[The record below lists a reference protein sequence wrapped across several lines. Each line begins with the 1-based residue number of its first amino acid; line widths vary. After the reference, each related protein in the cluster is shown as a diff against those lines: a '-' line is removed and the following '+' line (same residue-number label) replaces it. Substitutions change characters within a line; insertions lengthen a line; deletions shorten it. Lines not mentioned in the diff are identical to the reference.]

1 MILPTLPALMLYS
14 TTQLFPIFVNKSKQV
29 VLNSM
34 SKPLRVDRKLWRDR
48 RTDTFETLFYGKR
61 WRERRLCTNSESFS
75 LSSTPT
81 P

>member
-1 MILPTLPALMLYS
+1 MIVPTLSALMLYS
-14 TTQLFPIFVNKSKQV
+14 TTQHFPIFVNKSQQV

-34 SKPLRVDRKLWRDR
+34 SKPLCVDRKLWRDR
-48 RTDTFETLFYGKR
+48 RTDTFETIFYGKK